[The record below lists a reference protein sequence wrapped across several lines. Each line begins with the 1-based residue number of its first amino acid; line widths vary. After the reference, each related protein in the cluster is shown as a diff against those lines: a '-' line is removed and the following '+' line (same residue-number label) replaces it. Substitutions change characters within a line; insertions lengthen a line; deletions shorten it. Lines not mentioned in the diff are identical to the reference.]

1 MNVHPSAADVCSSA
15 TSVRPSAMNAVCAA
29 SLFKICCI
37 VFFLVTEILYICE
50 WKNAETDIMRE
61 VNPKDTSRAKA
72 FELWMKAP
80 NPMVTFFKTI
90 DVTRLVRISQKKGL
104 ISAHGRLTTD
114 SSLTRISN
122 RQIGIY

>member
-29 SLFKICCI
+29 SLFKICCK

-61 VNPKDTSRAKA
+61 VNPKDSSRAKA

-90 DVTRLVRISQKKGL
+90 DVTRLVRISQKK
-104 ISAHGRLTTD
+104 
-114 SSLTRISN
+114 
-122 RQIGIY
+122 

>member
-1 MNVHPSAADVCSSA
+1 MNVHPSATDVRSSA

-90 DVTRLVRISQKKGL
+90 DVTRLVRISQKK
-104 ISAHGRLTTD
+104 
-114 SSLTRISN
+114 
-122 RQIGIY
+122 

>member
-1 MNVHPSAADVCSSA
+1 MAQNLILVSQSCRHYVAFYIHRSMNVHPSATDVRSSA

-72 FELWMKAP
+72 FELWMKAHDGQQP
-80 NPMVTFFKTI
+80 DK
-90 DVTRLVRISQKKGL
+90 D
-104 ISAHGRLTTD
+104 
-114 SSLTRISN
+114 
-122 RQIGIY
+122 